1 VEATHGYNQF
11 LKPLEISG
19 LYQYL
24 KDTKMKRILTILFLI
39 SSFAAFSQA
48 PDTLAWMSKR
58 QILKLGLRGGSV
70 DTFMLKFHGTSGLGT
85 PIGNTTQ
92 RPFVPSGWIVF
103 RYNTDSLA
111 MEFGNDSQQWFKMA
125 GGGAAGITTLA
136 ALTDVAISSPADGHM
151 LVYRTSNSKW
161 NNEAVSLA
169 NAFVNGLNAFGANST
184 IGNSDNFSLSIR
196 TNNAARINI
205 SNAGA
210 VSLPD
215 GSLTVGGTTNGV
227 INIQS
232 SAASTRGSIDLSS
245 NNPRNNSATGSWL
258 FGNAGATIGRYDSDK
273 WFFGGGSVNTVATI
287 GIIAGTTSISP
298 MQFNSGPLKT
308 SKCVGCWGF
317 LTDKLYF
324 TITTG
329 TAEKE
334 VALWDAAGTSGRVPF
349 ATTNNRLLDDGG
361 FLWNNT
367 TKVLSVQS
375 GTTSAMA
382 KVGGPIWN
390 SAANNL
396 TSTTSE
402 TDLYSFT
409 TPATTLG
416 ADGDW
421 LEYEVDG
428 VINPDAV
435 GGGATKTIR
444 IYWAGTE
451 VSEMTS
457 TSTTAQYFKAL
468 VRVVRTTSSN
478 ARVMVSV
485 LSGAIVFDGT
495 NPAIM
500 NVTTT
505 FSNTNVLKITGQTT
519 SATDIVAVH
528 YGTIKYWP
536 QSL

>member
-1 VEATHGYNQF
+1 MKKIF
-11 LKPLEISG
+11 LILLIAFAFIEGNAQNKQYGPSFHITRSHRWGALGISTSDTLIYADSLRVKTFKPLRPGEYTTATAPPASAFPGYVIVNVDSN
-19 LYQYL
+19 YKPQYS
-24 KDTKMKRILTILFLI
+24 D
-39 SSFAAFSQA
+39 
-48 PDTLAWMSKR
+48 
-58 QILKLGLRGGSV
+58 
-70 DTFMLKFHGTSGLGT
+70 GTNWINLPGT
-85 PIGNTTQ
+85 
-92 RPFVPSGWIVF
+92 
-103 RYNTDSLA
+103 
-111 MEFGNDSQQWFKMA
+111 A
-125 GGGAAGITTLA
+125 GGGGGGVTTFNTRSGAVTLLA
-136 ALTDVAISSPADGHM
+136 ADVTG
-151 LVYRTSNSKW
+151 VGG
-161 NNEAVSLA
+161 
-169 NAFVNGLNAFGANST
+169 FVNGLNAFGANST
-184 IGNSDNFSLSIR
+184 IGNSDNFALSIR

-205 SNAGA
+205 TNAGA

-245 NNPRNNSATGSWL
+245 NNPRLNSATGTWVFAS
-258 FGNAGATIGRYDSDK
+258 AGATVINMNGT
-273 WFFGGGSVNTVATI
+273 GICVGCGSGPTARI
-287 GIIAGTTSISP
+287 ELLAGTTAIAP
-298 MQFNSGPLKT
+298 LRFNSGPLLT
-308 SKCVGCWGF
+308 TPLVGIEEF
-317 LTDKLYF
+317 LTDKRYT

-329 TAEKE
+329 TARKE
-334 VALWDAAGTSGRVPF
+334 YALWDAASTSGRVGF
-349 ATTNNRLLDDGG
+349 TTTNGRLLDDAG

-382 KVGGPIWN
+382 KVGGAIWN
-390 SAANNL
+390 SAANNV
-396 TSTTSE
+396 TSSTTE
-402 TDLYSFT
+402 TDLYTYT

-416 ADGDW
+416 TDADW

-457 TSTTAQYFKAL
+457 TSTTAQYYKVL
-468 VRVVRTTSSN
+468 VRVVRTSSSN
-478 ARVMVSV
+478 ARVMVSI

-495 NPAIM
+495 NPALT

-505 FSNTNVLKITGQTT
+505 FSNTNILKITGQTT
-519 SATDIVAVH
+519 GATDIVAVH